1 MKMAKSGT
9 PEHITKS
16 WVEGGRMQQGYIV
29 LVNVPGDNTYEVG
42 LGALRKCLGLRRLTP
57 EQTLILTANKPD
69 CIAFTGSYSESS
81 YLTMNSL
88 NITQESAEVWAD
100 RVKGLL

>member
-1 MKMAKSGT
+1 MKMAKSGA

-16 WVEGGRMQQGYIV
+16 WSEGGRMQQGYIV

-42 LGALRKCLGLRRLTP
+42 LGPLRKCLGLRRLTP
-57 EQTLILTANKPD
+57 EQAQVLTAHKPD
-69 CIAFTGSYSESS
+69 NITFTGNYGESS
-81 YLTMNSL
+81 YLTINELS
-88 NITQESAEVWAD
+88 ISQESAVEWAD